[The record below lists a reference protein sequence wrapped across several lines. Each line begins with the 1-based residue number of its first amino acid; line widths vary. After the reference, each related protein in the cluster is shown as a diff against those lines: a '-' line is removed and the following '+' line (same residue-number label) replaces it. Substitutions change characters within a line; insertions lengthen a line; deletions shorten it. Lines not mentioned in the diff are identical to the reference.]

1 MKTGS
6 IGSMLC
12 RGVWSKRPST
22 LLVLCVLRHCREHP
36 SIATGA
42 SGRSAV
48 LAHHAQ
54 QSEWEGRGLVEAIP
68 TDQGAVSIRATK
80 TVSPLLGVASSR
92 RAVNQLL
99 KSVVREICM
108 LRSGGAG
115 GGQPASAT
123 RWAASDG
130 CPPCRDHQSTV
141 PRRDALPL
149 TPNVSRRR

>member
-54 QSEWEGRGLVEAIP
+54 QSELEGRGLVEAIP
-68 TDQGAVSIRATK
+68 KDQGAVSIRATK

-92 RAVNQLL
+92 RVNQLL

-108 LRSGGAG
+108 LRSVGAG
-115 GGQPASAT
+115 ARATGLGHPGGSQ
-123 RWAASDG
+123 RWLSL
-130 CPPCRDHQSTV
+130 
-141 PRRDALPL
+141 PR
-149 TPNVSRRR
+149 SSI